1 MSDTLLEKWDEML
14 NSDKLEKIDNS
25 HKVKTTAQ
33 LLENTEKFLSEAANV
48 TAGVENFDPVLI
60 NLVRRLGPK
69 LIAYD
74 VCGVQA
80 MNGPTG
86 LIFALKA
93 RYAGRNGTTP
103 GSGSGSGETP
113 QGGAEALFDEAL
125 TNYSGT
131 GSHVGDDPWD
141 VGFAT
146 GTGKSTAAA
155 ESDAWAAMGV
165 TISKTNAVAVS
176 RKLRAD
182 YSLELAQ
189 DMRSIHGLDA
199 ESELSTIL
207 ASELIAEINRET
219 VRTIYS
225 VAKQGAQF
233 AGTPGTFDL
242 QGDSD
247 GRWSGERFQGL
258 RFAIERDA
266 NAIARET
273 RRGKGNI
280 VICSSDVAS
289 ALAMSG
295 VLNYSAAL
303 AGDTDLDVD
312 ATGTTFAGKMGRY
325 KVFVDPYLGSD
336 GYVVGYRGASQ
347 YDAGMFYCPYVPVS
361 MHRAVDPETF
371 QPALGFQTR
380 YAIVANPFT
389 TNAAASNVYYRKARV
404 LNLL

>member
-1 MSDTLLEKWDEML
+1 MNELLLEKWGELL
-14 NSDKLEKIDNS
+14 NNEKLDKIENT
-25 HKVKTTAQ
+25 HKEKTTAQ

-60 NLVRRLGPK
+60 NLVRRLSPK

-74 VCGVQA
+74 VAGVQA
-80 MNGPTG
+80 MTGPTG

-103 GSGSGSGETP
+103 GSGAGTGETP

-125 TNYSGT
+125 TNYSGAGT
-131 GSHVGDDPWD
+131 HSSNDPWD
-141 VGFAT
+141 PAFST
-146 GTGKSTAAA
+146 GTGKTTAAG
-155 ESDAWAAMGV
+155 ETDPWAAMGV
-165 TISKTNAVAVS
+165 TIAKTTAVAS
-176 RKLRAD
+176 TRNLRAD

-199 ESELSTIL
+199 ETELSSIL
-207 ASELIAEINRET
+207 AAELIAEINRET

-225 VAKQGAQF
+225 VAKSGAQF

-242 QGDSD
+242 LADAD
-247 GRWSGERFQGL
+247 GRWTGERFQGL

-303 AGDTDLDVD
+303 AADTDMEVD

-325 KVFVDPYLGSD
+325 KVYVDPYLETD

-347 YDAGMFYCPYVPVS
+347 YDAGLFYCPYVPVN
-361 MHRAVDPETF
+361 MVRATDPQTF
-371 QPALGFQTR
+371 QPAIGFQTR

-389 TNAAASNVYYRKARV
+389 TNNAASNVYYRKARV
-404 LNLL
+404 LNLM